1 MLVSSDCWSKDG
13 YFEGGRA
20 CKKTEVEE
28 ESLASLVHTKALGNG
43 EGDGCN
49 ARLWQRVIAQ

>member
-1 MLVSSDCWSKDG
+1 MSVSSDCWNKDG

-28 ESLASLVHTKALGNG
+28 ESLASKAHTKGLGFNG
-43 EGDGCN
+43 T
-49 ARLWQRVIAQ
+49 RLDCSL

>member
-1 MLVSSDCWSKDG
+1 MSVSSDCWSKDG

-28 ESLASLVHTKALGNG
+28 ESLAS
-43 EGDGCN
+43 
-49 ARLWQRVIAQ
+49 